1 MSYEFDGRVR
11 YSEIDEKGRLSIS
24 SLVNYFQDASTFQSE
39 ELGAGINY
47 MKGKHQAWVL
57 SSWQIVIE
65 RMPALGEKVISQT
78 WPYDFNTFY
87 GLRNF
92 ALLDENRNYLAKAN
106 SIWALID
113 VDRQRPIRCTDDILE
128 KYPLEAPLDMEYASR
143 KVPVPEGG
151 TMEAS
156 IIIGQHLLDTNH
168 HVNNGQYIAMAAAY
182 LPENF
187 EIKQLRAEYKMQ
199 ARLHDVM
206 FPIVCTKKE
215 LVTVSLCNEK
225 GRPYA
230 VVEFSG
236 KALD

>member
-11 YSEIDEKGRLSIS
+11 YSEIDETGSLSITG
-24 SLVNYFQDASTFQSE
+24 LVNYFQDASTFQSE
-39 ELGAGINY
+39 ELGVGIEY
-47 MKGKHQAWVL
+47 MKENHQAWVL

-65 RMPALGEKVISQT
+65 RMPELGEKIISQT
-78 WPYDFNTFY
+78 WPYEFNSFY

-113 VDRQRPIRCTDDILE
+113 VDKQRPIRCTDRILE
-128 KYPLEAPLDMEYASR
+128 KYVLEEPLEMEYAAR

-168 HVNNGQYIAMAAAY
+168 HVNNGQYIALAAAY
-182 LPENF
+182 LPKDF
-187 EIKQLRAEYKMQ
+187 EIRQLRAEYRMQ

-206 FPIVCTKKE
+206 FPVVCPQEDKI
-215 LVTVSLCNEK
+215 TVSMCNEK

-236 KALD
+236 K